1 MSRLTGKIALIT
13 GASRGLGKAMA
24 LSLAADGA
32 TVALVAR
39 DAQKLDDVRREIGG
53 QAAVFL
59 ADITKPAD
67 VARLES
73 EVTARIGQVQILVNN
88 AGMNIRKNLIEFT
101 PEEWH
106 SVIDT
111 NLTSAFLMCRAFVPR
126 MKGRGY
132 GRIINL
138 ASIMSHVSLPGR
150 SAYSASKAALLGL
163 TRALAL
169 ELAAE
174 GVTVNAISPGPF
186 ATEMNLPLMQ
196 DAQLNAQFLS
206 SIPVGRWGNVQ
217 EIGALACYLC
227 SEDAGFVTGTDIL
240 IDGGWTAK

>member
-88 AGMNIRKNLIEFT
+88 AGMNIRKNLIEVT

-111 NLTSAFLMCRAFVPR
+111 HLTSAFLMCRAFVPR

-174 GVTVNAISPGPF
+174 GGTVNAI
-186 ATEMNLPLMQ
+186 
-196 DAQLNAQFLS
+196 
-206 SIPVGRWGNVQ
+206 R
-217 EIGALACYLC
+217 
-227 SEDAGFVTGTDIL
+227 
-240 IDGGWTAK
+240 